1 MGFTYC
7 DTSDLL
13 PTIWTRVGAV
23 AERLWLVRHMND
35 SVEALPCYV
44 SFRCLLNRCGFAA
57 APALNAVACSAPDG
71 PGSCYAQ

>member
-35 SVEALPCYV
+35 
-44 SFRCLLNRCGFAA
+44 
-57 APALNAVACSAPDG
+57 
-71 PGSCYAQ
+71 